1 MAPWPASLTWGASQA
16 FRKAVRMA
24 AMSSGRKLYS
34 LGAVLFGMMPL
45 RHHFKFRNLQVCPA
59 RKQRVDCPVLTS
71 EQMPTGRDRKKKI
84 AIAGLAVLGQ
94 QKRLCR
100 VVTEALRIVHGTSPL
115 HFFGAGA
122 AL

>member
-34 LGAVLFGMMPL
+34 LGTGFFGMMPL

-59 RKQRVDCPVLTS
+59 RKQRVDCLVLTS
-71 EQMPTGRDRKKKI
+71 ERMPTGRDRKI
-84 AIAGLAVLGQ
+84 AIAGLAVLRQ

-100 VVTEALRIVHGTSPL
+100 IVAEASRIVHGTSPL